1 MAETADVVVIGGGCM
16 GTSIAMRLAQR
27 GVKKVVLV
35 EKKYLASGP
44 TGKSLANVRPFS
56 PIEETM
62 KILLMSLHIFKNF
75 KEEIGGDP
83 GLVPCGR
90 VRIAPEKDTEAL
102 KADAEWE
109 KKMGVNLRFLYREE
123 LQELVPQLNVEG
135 FGAGIY
141 YPDACHLNP
150 LTTVAAFA
158 KRARDLGADIREE
171 TEVTAIKVSSGKVKS
186 VITNKGEI
194 STPVVVNAA
203 GVWAQQIGRMVGID
217 IPITIRREQILSYLR
232 PWNFRGLFPII
243 HNLVNEHHYRP
254 DGEDILIAVETCS
267 FKRPEAL
274 VQDPDHFNEE
284 VDEESVRLFIREMP
298 LLLSCMK
305 RGSYRGG
312 YSGIY
317 DVPPDESPI
326 LGKVPEV
333 EGFYICCG
341 WSGVGFGQSTAVGE
355 IMAELITEDRTT
367 LIDWTVFRLSRFKEG
382 KPLISV
388 WSAHRPG

>member
-171 TEVTAIKVSSGKVKS
+171 TEVTAIKVSSGKIRS
-186 VITNKGEI
+186 VVTNKGEI

-203 GVWAQQIGRMVGID
+203 GV
-217 IPITIRREQILSYLR
+217 
-232 PWNFRGLFPII
+232 
-243 HNLVNEHHYRP
+243 
-254 DGEDILIAVETCS
+254 
-267 FKRPEAL
+267 
-274 VQDPDHFNEE
+274 
-284 VDEESVRLFIREMP
+284 
-298 LLLSCMK
+298 
-305 RGSYRGG
+305 
-312 YSGIY
+312 
-317 DVPPDESPI
+317 
-326 LGKVPEV
+326 
-333 EGFYICCG
+333 
-341 WSGVGFGQSTAVGE
+341 
-355 IMAELITEDRTT
+355 
-367 LIDWTVFRLSRFKEG
+367 
-382 KPLISV
+382 
-388 WSAHRPG
+388 